1 MKLDDFNFRLPPGLI
16 AQEPGPVR
24 DQSRLL
30 VLDLGSHS
38 VAHHRFFE
46 LHKFLSP
53 GDVLVMNDTKVM
65 PVRLWGRKESGGKVE
80 ILLVRK
86 GPETQGEKASE
97 DWECLARGAGP
108 LRRKTKVLFEE
119 GITAEFLGKSAAGLW
134 LLRFNS
140 PKPMEEMIGRIGYA
154 PLPPYIRRNGDQG
167 WRTLDLER
175 YQTVYARKEGA
186 IAAPT
191 AGLHFTPE
199 LLDRLRKSGVFIY
212 GLTLHV
218 GVGTFLPVKSTEI
231 EQHRLE
237 PEFFEISPETAEG
250 INRARGQGRRVFGV
264 GTTVVRAL
272 ESAVDE
278 EGRIRPGRGKTDLFI
293 FPGFRFRAIDCLI
306 TNFHLPRS
314 TLLMLVC
321 AFAGRELILRSYQ
334 EAIQRNYRFFSYGDA
349 MLIIGTK

>member
-1 MKLDDFNFRLPPGLI
+1 MKLDDFNFELPPALI

-30 VLDLGSHS
+30 VVDRGSRS
-38 VAHHRFFE
+38 MAHHRFFE
-46 LHKFLSP
+46 LPQFLSP
-53 GDVLVMNDTKVM
+53 GDALVMNDTKVM

-86 GPETQGEKASE
+86 RTEDQGERGSM
-97 DWECLARGAGP
+97 DWECLARGTGP
-108 LRRKTKVLFEE
+108 LRRKTRVVFQE
-119 GITAEFLGKSAAGLW
+119 GITAEFQGKSTSGLW

-140 PKPMEEMIGRIGYA
+140 PEPVEEIIGRIGYA
-154 PLPPYIRRNGDQG
+154 PLPPYIRRNGDPGRQA
-167 WRTLDLER
+167 LDLER
-175 YQTVYARKEGA
+175 YQTIYARNEGA

-199 LLDRLRKSGVFIY
+199 LLDRLRKSGVLVY
-212 GLTLHV
+212 RLTLHV
-218 GVGTFLPVKSTEI
+218 GIGTFLPVKSTAI

-237 PEFFEISPETAEG
+237 PEFFEIPPETAEG

-272 ESAVDE
+272 ESSTGE
-278 EGRIRPGRGKTDLFI
+278 QGTIRPGRGKTGLFI

-314 TLLMLVC
+314 TLLMLVS

-349 MLIIGTK
+349 MLIL